1 MGTSP
6 IVPTTVEGIKRLAK
20 AYARRLAIPHHE
32 ALDRAARDAGFACYA
47 IALKTIL
54 RPANNNEPENRPKQ
68 IGRKSLL
75 TLASEAFEAGD
86 YPTAN
91 ALARRVQRNNSR
103 ELAAYAII
111 ARSEPDDSERRW
123 MLLKGERA
131 AQKLITPVPITKP
144 GYMAAHH
151 FKHFATNRTL
161 LARDY
166 WRAGPRQNKHLAI
179 DSCKEVLWREIE
191 DPHGLRFDY
200 YNWCMELQAHTAV
213 AVMLEIRGPQDLS
226 AAELQK
232 IISLM
237 QTRGDHATAARLV
250 FLTADTG

>member
-1 MGTSP
+1 LQNDFYGKRTLHASQWAILGKPWAIMVQRCASGHC
-6 IVPTTVEGIKRLAK
+6 EQRLAS
-20 AYARRLAIPHHE
+20 HH
-32 ALDRAARDAGFACYA
+32 LRHPGRQIDRCAKEVHR
-47 IALKTIL
+47 T
-54 RPANNNEPENRPKQ
+54 E
-68 IGRKSLL
+68 RKC
-75 TLASEAFEAGD
+75 D

-151 FKHFATNRTL
+151 FKHFAINRTL

-179 DSCKEVLWREIE
+179 DLCKEVLWREIE

-200 YNWCMELQAHTAV
+200 YNWCMELHAHTAV
-213 AVMLEIRGPQDLS
+213 AGMLEIRGPQDLP

-237 QTRGDHATAARLV
+237 QTRGDHGTAARLAS
-250 FLTADTG
+250 LAADSG